1 MIQRHQAPRVIEA
14 MRDTPAVVIEG
25 PRQVGKSTL
34 ARAVADTVEVIGL
47 RTLDNAAMRLAA
59 RSDPD
64 AFIDG
69 LPTPVVIDEV
79 QRAPDLL
86 LSIKRRIDAE
96 RDRGGDASGMFLL
109 TGSAGF
115 WDTLD
120 APESLAGRVERVR
133 LWPFSQSEL
142 AAHRENVIDLLM
154 QDRPPSVLATPGRD
168 PVSRAVVT
176 GGFPEVQRRTE
187 PRVQRWFAEYLSRL
201 LDRDIRD
208 LANVRNPDDLHRLLI
223 VCAARS
229 AGVLNLDGM
238 LSDLGSVS
246 HSTGRRYYE
255 LLKRLYLV
263 HELPAWGEN
272 VGRAAARAPKLLL
285 CDSGL
290 VAHLIGLSRS
300 RFVDGPD
307 TTPGAGFVFETF
319 VLTELLK
326 EREWAASD
334 PRAHHWRDRAGREVD
349 MLLQTRDGA
358 VVAVEVKLGDSPTER
373 DFAHLAYL
381 RERLGDR
388 FRCGVVVC
396 TTGATVAYGD
406 RLWALPVSALWSGPP
421 PRIRRAAGSR

>member
-1 MIQRHQAPRVIEA
+1 MLIHRHQTARVIEA
-14 MRDTPAVVIEG
+14 ARDTPAVVVEG

-34 ARAVADTVEVIGL
+34 ARAVGELVGALQL
-47 RTLDNAAMRLAA
+47 RTLDDSATRNAA

-69 LPTPVVIDEV
+69 LLTPVVIDEV

-96 RDRGGDASGMFLL
+96 RHRQGHAAGMFLL

-115 WDTLD
+115 WDTPD
-120 APESLAGRVERVR
+120 APESLAGRVEHIR

-142 AAHRENVIDLLM
+142 AGRRENTIDALFEN
-154 QDRPPSVLATPGRD
+154 RPPSVVASTGRKALATP
-168 PVSRAVVT
+168 VII
-176 GGFPEVQRRTE
+176 GGFPEVQNRTE
-187 PRVQRWFAEYLSRL
+187 PRAQRWFSEYLSRL

-208 LANVRNPDDLHRLLI
+208 LANVRSPDDLYRLLV

-229 AGVLNLDGM
+229 AGILNLDGM
-238 LSDLGSVS
+238 LSDLQAVS
-246 HSTGRRYYE
+246 HTTGRRYYE

-290 VAHLIGLSRS
+290 VAHLVGLSKA
-300 RFVDGPD
+300 RFTSGPD

-326 EREWAASD
+326 EREWANSD
-334 PRAHHWRDRAGREVD
+334 PRAHHWRDRSGREVD
-349 MLLQTRDGA
+349 LLLQARDGSI
-358 VVAVEVKLGDSPTER
+358 VAVEVKLRDNPTQR
-373 DFAHLAYL
+373 DFAHLTHL
-381 RERLGDR
+381 RDTLGER

-396 TTGATVAYGD
+396 TAGATTAFGD
-406 RLWALPVSALWSGPP
+406 RLWAMPVSALWSDPASPP
-421 PRIRRAAGSR
+421 DVS